1 MERAKRATRQRAP
14 QATDKHVANRIRM
27 RRHMLGL
34 SQGAVGEAIGITFQQ
49 VQKYENGANRISAGR
64 LQQIADALDCQ
75 PAWFFAGRPRTAGD
89 KRIEAQHVD
98 ADLSAFY
105 ADRYAAELVPGL
117 VRLGPRVKRA
127 IVKVISAAAGRPEK
141 A

>member
-1 MERAKRATRQRAP
+1 
-14 QATDKHVANRIRM
+14 
-27 RRHMLGL
+27 MLGV
-34 SQGAVGEAIGITFQQ
+34 SQQSLGDALGLTFQQ
-49 VQKYENGANRISAGR
+49 IQKYENGANRVSAGR

-75 PAWFFAGRPRTAGD
+75 PAWFFARRSRTAGD
-89 KRIEAQHVD
+89 KRVEAQHVD

-105 ADRYAAELVPGL
+105 ADRYATELVPGF
-117 VRLGPRVKRA
+117 VRLEPRVKRA

>member
-1 MERAKRATRQRAP
+1 MTVAKRAALKRA
-14 QATDKHVANRIRM
+14 QDVDRHVANRVRM

-34 SQGAVGEAIGITFQQ
+34 SQGALGEAIGITFQQ

-64 LQQIADALDCQ
+64 LQQIADALDCT
-75 PAWFFAGRPRTAGD
+75 PAWFFAGRPHTTGD
-89 KRIEAQHVD
+89 KRVEAQHVD

-105 ADRYAAELVPGL
+105 ADRYAAELVPGF
-117 VRLGPRVKRA
+117 VRLEPRVKRA

>member
-1 MERAKRATRQRAP
+1 M
-14 QATDKHVANRIRM
+14 HVANRVRI

-34 SQGAVGEAIGITFQQ
+34 SQGALGEAIGLTFQQ

-64 LQQIADALDCQ
+64 LQQIADALDCK
-75 PAWFFAGRPRTAGD
+75 PGWFFARRSPTARN
-89 KRIEAQHVD
+89 KPAEVHHVD

-105 ADRYAAELVPGL
+105 ADRYAAELVPGF
-117 VRLGPRVKRA
+117 VRLEPRIKRA

>member
-1 MERAKRATRQRAP
+1 MEKAKRAAQKRAP
-14 QATDKHVANRIRM
+14 QATDRHVANRVRM

-34 SQGAVGEAIGITFQQ
+34 SQGALGEAIGITFQQ

-64 LQQIADALDCQ
+64 LQQIADALDCT
-75 PAWFFAGRPRTAGD
+75 PAWFFAGRSRIAGD
-89 KRIEAQHVD
+89 KRVEAQHVD

-105 ADRYAAELVPGL
+105 TDRYAAELVPGF
-117 VRLGPRVKRA
+117 VRLEPRVKRA

>member
-1 MERAKRATRQRAP
+1 MERAKRAALKRAP
-14 QATDKHVANRIRM
+14 QDIDRHVAGRIRM
-27 RRHMLGL
+27 RRHMLGV
-34 SQGAVGEAIGITFQQ
+34 SQQLLGVALGLTFQQ
-49 VQKYENGANRISAGR
+49 VQKYENGANRVSAGR

-75 PAWFFAGRPRTAGD
+75 PAWFFAGRPRTAD
-89 KRIEAQHVD
+89 RRVEAQHVD

-105 ADRYAAELVPGL
+105 ADRYAAELVPGF
-117 VRLGPRVKRA
+117 VRLEPRIKRA

>member
-1 MERAKRATRQRAP
+1 MTLAKQAALKRAP
-14 QATDKHVANRIRM
+14 QDVDRHVAGRIRM
-27 RRHMLGL
+27 RRHMLGV
-34 SQGAVGEAIGITFQQ
+34 SQQSLGDALGLTFQQ
-49 VQKYENGANRISAGR
+49 IQKYENGANRVSAGR

-89 KRIEAQHVD
+89 KRVDAQHVD

-105 ADRYAAELVPGL
+105 ADRYAAELVPGF
-117 VRLGPRVKRA
+117 VRLEPRVKRA
-127 IVKVISAAAGRPEK
+127 IVKVISAAAGGPEK

>member
-1 MERAKRATRQRAP
+1 
-14 QATDKHVANRIRM
+14 M
-27 RRHMLGL
+27 RRHMLGV
-34 SQGAVGEAIGITFQQ
+34 SQQSLGDALGLTFQQ
-49 VQKYENGANRISAGR
+49 IQKYENGANRVSAGR

-75 PAWFFAGRPRTAGD
+75 PAWFFAGRSRSAGN
-89 KRIEAQHVD
+89 KRAETQHID

-105 ADRYAAELVPGL
+105 ADRYAAELVPGF
-117 VRLGPRVKRA
+117 VRLEPRVKRA